1 MSAAVAHRSAVALC
15 FFYLFAAALAA
26 LALASGEII
35 LIGLVLGALAGLILI
50 ERPGVTLGIVVI
62 ATLALAGPIV
72 MHWPQAARLP
82 WMLSLLGVLLMVT
95 AVLHGALS
103 VTQTAQQRP
112 WPAFAVAA
120 VASLMLAMVGALL
133 STGSLEQGIAGLKRQ
148 YAFWGVLLVW
158 LILPLPWSQVRR
170 LGWALLAIGMLQ
182 LPLAIYQRLV
192 LMPRRLNLPDGV
204 VPVDIVAGSFEGSL
218 TGGANNNVMAFFLV
232 LMLAALAALRREGL
246 IRPLLFWPLMLWL
259 AAPLVLGETKMV
271 IVFLPIALAVVYA
284 DLIRLRPGRFALGT
298 LAMLAVCA
306 ALFYNY
312 VALQVDEDRSGMSLQ
327 ARIEQN
333 LEYNL
338 GNRGYYGGASLNRSN
353 VVDFW
358 WSRHGLADLRG
369 TFFGH
374 GVGSAHGS
382 RGTERLGHMDRQYP
396 GYAIGLTAV
405 AVHLWEQGLVGAA
418 LILGSVVGAW
428 RCASRLIGQA
438 REGLDRALCRTL
450 AAGAALLIPIWLM
463 LEAWVLAPSQQVLA
477 ALILGLTAWRAR
489 MPVLA
494 DDPRPDTSMQPG
506 VAPAAARP
514 AGPSVSRVR

>member
-1 MSAAVAHRSAVALC
+1 MVAHRGGWPLRV
-15 FFYLFAAALAA
+15 FYLLAAALAA

-35 LIGLVLGALAGLILI
+35 LIGLVLGALVGLILI

-62 ATLALAGPIV
+62 STLALAGPIV

-103 VTQTAQQRP
+103 IRPVPRQRP
-112 WPAFAVAA
+112 WPAFAIAA
-120 VASLMLAMVGALL
+120 VASLGLALLGAML
-133 STGSLEQGIAGLKRQ
+133 STGSLEQGVAGLKRQ

-158 LILPLPWSQVRR
+158 LILPLPWGQVRR
-170 LGWALLAIGMLQ
+170 LGWALLAIGLLQ
-182 LPLAIYQRLV
+182 LPLAVYQRLV

-218 TGGANNNVMAFFLV
+218 MGGANNNVMAFFLV
-232 LMLAALAALRREGL
+232 LILAALAALRREGL
-246 IRPLLFWPLMLWL
+246 IRPLVFWPLTLWL

-271 IVFLPIALAVVYA
+271 IVLLPIALAVVHA
-284 DLIRLRPGRFALGT
+284 DLIRVRPGRFVLGA

-306 ALFYNY
+306 ALLYNY

-327 ARIEQN
+327 TRLEQN

-353 VVDFW
+353 VVGFW

-369 TFFGH
+369 TVLGH
-374 GVGSAHGS
+374 GIGSAHGS

-418 LILGSVVGAW
+418 LVLGSVLGAW
-428 RCASRLIGQA
+428 RCAGRLIGQA
-438 REGLDRALCRTL
+438 SDGFDRALCRTL

-463 LEAWVLAPSQQVLA
+463 LEAWVLAPSQQVLI

-489 MPVLA
+489 LPRRA
-494 DDPRPDTSMQPG
+494 DE
-506 VAPAAARP
+506 
-514 AGPSVSRVR
+514 SRAVMS